1 MKLLIISMTCLKVTI
16 PWMKK
21 DQLNY
26 YCKCFKGSVDL
37 KNKSVIKIKLRA
49 RRCNKHTKAQ
59 WNVEDNEGGL
69 CSSSLEPM
77 VPLHQSDPSAV
88 TIKWPFQ
95 SHHMSPWEHLSSQI
109 QPEHCL
115 SHCTDNNN
123 WEKCVYKVVYKKA
136 KTQFMLIKCAHKNS
150 FLTHLPFKS
159 CWHTVGCKARGT

>member
-77 VPLHQSDPSAV
+77 VHS
-88 TIKWPFQ
+88 I
-95 SHHMSPWEHLSSQI
+95 SQI
-109 QPEHCL
+109 PQPSPSNDPFGHITWVHENIYRPK
-115 SHCTDNNN
+115 SRCTDNNN

-150 FLTHLPFKS
+150 FLTHPPFKS